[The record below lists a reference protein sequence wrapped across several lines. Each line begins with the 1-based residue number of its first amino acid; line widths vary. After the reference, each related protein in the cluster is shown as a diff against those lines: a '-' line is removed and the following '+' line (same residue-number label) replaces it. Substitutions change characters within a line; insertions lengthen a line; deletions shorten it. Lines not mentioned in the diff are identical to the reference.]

1 MFVDTLNL
9 IVHVHNNNYKQIK
22 RCNSVMYT
30 RVYTRVH
37 SIKFD
42 LAIIYRYLSAI
53 CFLVILNNLYTLRVS
68 VWYIGTHYI
77 VHTGVQMHALLPPD
91 CTTRF

>member
-9 IVHVHNNNYKQIK
+9 IVHVHYHNNNYKQIK
-22 RCNSVMYT
+22 KCNSVMYT
-30 RVYTRVH
+30 RVY

-42 LAIIYRYLSAI
+42 LAIYIPI

-68 VWYIGTHYI
+68 MWYMGTHYI